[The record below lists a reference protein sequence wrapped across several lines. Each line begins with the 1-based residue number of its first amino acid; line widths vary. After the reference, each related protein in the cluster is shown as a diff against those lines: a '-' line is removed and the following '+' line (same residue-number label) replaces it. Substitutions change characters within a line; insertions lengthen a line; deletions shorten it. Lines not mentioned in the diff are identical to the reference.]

1 MEKKNHISIIVLE
14 LNRNSILVSKVFD
27 LTDSSS
33 MNKRVAAPLSP
44 LSSPSLCKFT
54 SLRVAAP
61 DYLEYLVLPDSSPS
75 QQWSSFFSWDDQ
87 DVAVKRGSID
97 FNVKAP
103 FDMCFHVRHV
113 FELYTVFDIYY
124 MILLI
129 VKFITFSKWVEPLSM
144 IESIYFYY
152 IDVVWLLPVPTFL
165 SQTEATSTIF

>member
-1 MEKKNHISIIVLE
+1 MTAGWVVARGVIGLGFGLGLGIYLELGWVQGGSPGSGVAPPRSHPGPNWLPQGSYCTLDPNLLIYRYNLFKILFISIYIMAVIIFHSDGEKNHISIIVLE

-75 QQWSSFFSWDDQ
+75 QQ
-87 DVAVKRGSID
+87 
-97 FNVKAP
+97 
-103 FDMCFHVRHV
+103 
-113 FELYTVFDIYY
+113 
-124 MILLI
+124 
-129 VKFITFSKWVEPLSM
+129 
-144 IESIYFYY
+144 
-152 IDVVWLLPVPTFL
+152 
-165 SQTEATSTIF
+165 